1 MSREP
6 ARIIVDREEF
16 EQAAAGWIAS
26 AINRT
31 VEREGR
37 CSIALAGGS
46 TPRPVYWA
54 LTQDPF
60 RGAVRWERLWVYFGD
75 ERAVPPDHPD
85 SNFGA
90 ASEAL
95 LKHVAI
101 PETQVFRMEAERP
114 DREAA
119 ADQYAR
125 LLPERLDVLILGM
138 GPDGHTASL
147 FPGAPAVEE
156 RQRRV
161 VPVTG
166 PKPPAARLTITPPV
180 IAAARQTAVLVTG
193 ADKAAAVARVLQG
206 PLSLRELPAQI
217 ARDGTWILDRAAAAG
232 LA

>member
-6 ARIIVDREEF
+6 TRIIVDREEF

-90 ASEAL
+90 ANEAL

-101 PETQVFRMEAERP
+101 PGTQEWRHA
-114 DREAA
+114 
-119 ADQYAR
+119 
-125 LLPERLDVLILGM
+125 
-138 GPDGHTASL
+138 
-147 FPGAPAVEE
+147 
-156 RQRRV
+156 
-161 VPVTG
+161 
-166 PKPPAARLTITPPV
+166 
-180 IAAARQTAVLVTG
+180 
-193 ADKAAAVARVLQG
+193 
-206 PLSLRELPAQI
+206 
-217 ARDGTWILDRAAAAG
+217 
-232 LA
+232 